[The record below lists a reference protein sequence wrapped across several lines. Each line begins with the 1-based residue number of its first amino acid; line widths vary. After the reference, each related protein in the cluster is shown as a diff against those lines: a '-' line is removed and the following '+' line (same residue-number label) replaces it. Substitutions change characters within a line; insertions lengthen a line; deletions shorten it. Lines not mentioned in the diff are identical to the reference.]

1 VTREHDATTLAQWR
15 SVYAA
20 LRCNTKQWWRP
31 QQQSLRTDAAAT
43 MAQLVLDIDD
53 TLTYRS
59 PYHRQKCHG
68 ARNNMHVHITVRN
81 MQRFA
86 AA

>member
-1 VTREHDATTLAQWR
+1 
-15 SVYAA
+15 
-20 LRCNTKQWWRP
+20 
-31 QQQSLRTDAAAT
+31 